1 MKLNRN
7 VWLPYLHFILQTI
20 SLYYPETPNSV
31 TKKKYYN
38 FINDLPLFFPEYPM
52 GSNFVDLLDKYPVTP
67 YLESRLSFM
76 KWVNYIHNK
85 IKLDLKEETTDFSK
99 SLQEYYEK
107 YKPKEVIN
115 KKWIKK
121 KSKYIIFSVILL
133 LFVLIIYLYNKN

>member
-1 MKLNRN
+1 MKLNRT
-7 VWLPYLHFILQTI
+7 VWLPYLHFVLQTI
-20 SLYYPETPNSV
+20 SLYYPEKPNTV

-52 GSNFVDLLDKYPVTP
+52 GKNFIDLLDKYPVTP

-99 SLQEYYEK
+99 SLQAYYEK

-115 KKWIKK
+115 RKWIKK
-121 KSKYIIFSVILL
+121 KSKYIIFSVVLL

>member
-1 MKLNRN
+1 MKLNRT
-7 VWLPYLHFILQTI
+7 VWLPYLHFVLQTI
-20 SLYYPETPNSV
+20 SLYYPEKPNTV

-52 GSNFVDLLDKYPVTP
+52 GKNFIDLLDKYPVTP

-115 KKWIKK
+115 RKWIKK
-121 KSKYIIFSVILL
+121 KSKYIIFSVVLL

>member
-1 MKLNRN
+1 MKLNRT
-7 VWLPYLHFILQTI
+7 VWLPYLHFVLQTI
-20 SLYYPETPNSV
+20 SLYYPEKPNTV

-52 GSNFVDLLDKYPVTP
+52 GKNFIDLLDKYPVTP

>member
-1 MKLNRN
+1 MKLNRT
-7 VWLPYLHFILQTI
+7 VWLPYLHFVLQTI
-20 SLYYPETPNSV
+20 SLYYPETPNTV

-52 GSNFVDLLDKYPVTP
+52 GKNFIDLLDKYPVTP

-115 KKWIKK
+115 RKWIKK
-121 KSKYIIFSVILL
+121 KSKYIIFSVVLL

>member
-1 MKLNRN
+1 MKLNRT
-7 VWLPYLHFILQTI
+7 VWLPYLHFVLQTI
-20 SLYYPETPNSV
+20 SLYYPENPNTV

-38 FINDLPLFFPEYPM
+38 FVNDLPLLFPEYPM
-52 GSNFVDLLDKYPVTP
+52 GKNFIDLLDKYPVTP

-85 IKLDLKEETTDFSK
+85 IKLDLKEETNDFSK

>member
-1 MKLNRN
+1 MKLNRS
-7 VWLPYLHFILQTI
+7 VWLPYLHFVLQTI
-20 SLYYPETPNSV
+20 SLYYPEKPNTV

-52 GSNFVDLLDKYPVTP
+52 GKNFIDLLDKYPVTP

-115 KKWIKK
+115 KKWIKR
-121 KSKYIIFSVILL
+121 KSKYIIFSVVLL

>member
-1 MKLNRN
+1 MKLNRT
-7 VWLPYLHFILQTI
+7 VWLPYLHFVLQTI
-20 SLYYPETPNSV
+20 SLYYPEKPNTV

-52 GSNFVDLLDKYPVTP
+52 GKNFIDLLDKYPVTP

-99 SLQEYYEK
+99 SLQEYYDK

-115 KKWIKK
+115 RKWIKK
-121 KSKYIIFSVILL
+121 KSKYIIFSVVLL